1 MDLCMYV
8 MHVECSSAIPIIPVY
23 SEAESNLRSP
33 SNLGVLHRKV
43 CLAEVFL
50 SLENMS

>member
-1 MDLCMYV
+1 

-33 SNLGVLHRKV
+33 SSLGVLRKV

-50 SLENMS
+50 LLENMS